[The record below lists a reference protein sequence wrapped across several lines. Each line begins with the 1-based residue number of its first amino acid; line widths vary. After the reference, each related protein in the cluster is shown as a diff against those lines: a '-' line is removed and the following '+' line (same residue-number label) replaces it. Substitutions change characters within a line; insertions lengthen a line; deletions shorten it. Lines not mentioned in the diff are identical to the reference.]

1 MQVEAIYNQGR
12 IELVQ
17 RLRLRHDQ
25 VRLIVTVPDEEV
37 ESVANP
43 YNLSPEVLQKAAE
56 MRQRIDAARC
66 APLPPDDDLPEIT
79 PKHLERI
86 EAFELRAQ
94 MRREQGR
101 PD

>member
-1 MQVEAIYNQGR
+1 MQVEAIYNKGR

-25 VRLIVTVPDEEV
+25 VRLLVTIPDEEV
-37 ESVANP
+37 EQTGNP
-43 YNLSPEVLQKAAE
+43 YNLSADVLQKADE
-56 MRQRIDAARC
+56 MRQRMDAARR
-66 APLPPDDDLPEIT
+66 APLPPDDELPEIT
-79 PKHLERI
+79 PKQLERI

-101 PD
+101 PV